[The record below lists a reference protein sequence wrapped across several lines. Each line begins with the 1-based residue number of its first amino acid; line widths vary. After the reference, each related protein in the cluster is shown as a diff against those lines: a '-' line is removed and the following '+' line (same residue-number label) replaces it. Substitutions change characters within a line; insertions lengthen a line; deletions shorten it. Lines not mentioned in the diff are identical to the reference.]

1 LELQRLKLTLIRHT
15 SLQIAPGIC
24 YGQSD
29 IDVGENFWIEANQLK
44 TKLTNT
50 NFDAI
55 YTSPLQR
62 CVKLA
67 NALNLGDA
75 IHDENLKELHFG
87 DWEMQAWD
95 DIPRDIFDVW
105 AHDYA
110 NLAPPNGESFIKLQ
124 QRALD
129 FLQVLQQQHLGKH
142 ILIVTHG
149 GLIRALLAHVLN
161 MELKGLFRFNI
172 DYASVTELDFKEK
185 VPKIN
190 FVNL

>member
-1 LELQRLKLTLIRHT
+1 MKLTLVRHT

-29 IDVGENFWIEANQLK
+29 IDVGENFWTEANQLK
-44 TKLTNT
+44 TKLANT
-50 NFDAI
+50 QFDAVFA
-55 YTSPLQR
+55 SPLQR

-67 NALNLGDA
+67 EALDVGQHIEDA
-75 IHDENLKELHFG
+75 RLMELNFG
-87 DWEMQAWD
+87 DWETQAWD
-95 DIPRDIFDVW
+95 DIPREIFDVW

-110 NLAPPNGESFIKLQ
+110 NLAPPNGETFGQLQ
-124 QRALD
+124 QRALN
-129 FLQVLQQQHLGKH
+129 FLEELKLENAGKH

-149 GLIRALLAHVLN
+149 GLIRALLAHVLS

-172 DYASVTELDFKEK
+172 DHASITELDFSQA

>member
-1 LELQRLKLTLIRHT
+1 MKLTLVRHT

-24 YGQSD
+24 YGQTD
-29 IDVGENFWIEANQLK
+29 IDVSENFWHEANQLK
-44 TKLTNT
+44 TKLANT
-50 NFDAI
+50 QFDAV
-55 YTSPLQR
+55 YASPLQR

-67 NALNLGDA
+67 VALNLGDA
-75 IHDENLKELHFG
+75 TEDARLKELHFG
-87 DWEMQAWD
+87 DWETQAWD
-95 DIPRDIFDVW
+95 DIPRDVFDVW
-105 AHDYA
+105 AQDYA
-110 NLAPPNGESFIKLQ
+110 NLAPPNGESFDQLQ
-124 QRALD
+124 QRALH
-129 FLQVLQQQHLGKH
+129 FLEELKLANTGKH

>member
-1 LELQRLKLTLIRHT
+1 MKITLVRHT

-29 IDVGENFWIEANQLK
+29 IDVGENFWVEANNLK
-44 TKLTNT
+44 TKLAETQ
-50 NFDAI
+50 FDAI
-55 YTSPLQR
+55 YASPLQR

-67 NALNLGDA
+67 AALNLGQPIEDA
-75 IHDENLKELHFG
+75 RLMELHFG
-87 DWEMQAWD
+87 DWETQAWD
-95 DIPRDIFDVW
+95 EIPRDVFDMW

-110 NLAPPNGESFIKLQ
+110 NLAPPNGETFGQLQ
-124 QRALD
+124 QRALH
-129 FLQVLQQQHLGKH
+129 FLDEMKLHHAGKH
-142 ILIVTHG
+142 ILIVSHG

-190 FVNL
+190 YVNL

>member
-1 LELQRLKLTLIRHT
+1 MKITLVRHT

-29 IDVGENFWIEANQLK
+29 IDVGENFFVEANKLK
-44 TKLTNT
+44 TKLANT
-50 NFDAI
+50 QFDAV
-55 YTSPLQR
+55 YASPLQR

-67 NALNLGDA
+67 SALNVGDA
-75 IHDENLKELHFG
+75 VEDARLMELNFG
-87 DWEMQAWD
+87 DWETQAWD
-95 DIPRDIFDVW
+95 DIPREFFDVW

-110 NLAPPNGESFIKLQ
+110 NLAPPNGETFGQLQ
-124 QRALD
+124 QRALH
-129 FLQVLQQQHLGKH
+129 FLDELKRQHSGKH
-142 ILIVTHG
+142 ILIVSHG

-172 DYASVTELDFKEK
+172 DYASVTELDFSQT